1 MIGIITFHASHNC
14 GSILQAYALQK
25 VLQTKLQYESEIID
39 FSNEGQRNYYS
50 VFVKN
55 DSIKHF
61 VKNVVT
67 TFFYGKA
74 KEENRV
80 YEEYIHNTLKLSQES
95 YRETNELEGIEKR
108 YSALICGS
116 DQVWNVTCTDADDA
130 YFLSFAKNTKK
141 IAYATSLGAKNINRY
156 TKSPDLYKK
165 YILDFDAVSVRE
177 GNGQKWIESLVDQKI
192 DVSICLDPTLLLSRE
207 EWEKKTPARI
217 IREDYIF
224 YYAFNYIPEVNQV
237 VKEISQKFNMPVYM
251 FDVKSWGVKGN
262 FRYGFRI
269 ADAYGPEAF
278 LSLIKNAKMV
288 LTTSFHGTVFSTVYQ
303 KNFWYLNSSMHS
315 KDDDRASY
323 LLGQLGLESRLISL
337 ESAGNMDLTIAPD
350 YEISNARV
358 ETLRKFSL
366 TFIRNSLRDNYE

>member
-108 YSALICGS
+108 YSAL
-116 DQVWNVTCTDADDA
+116 
-130 YFLSFAKNTKK
+130 
-141 IAYATSLGAKNINRY
+141 
-156 TKSPDLYKK
+156 
-165 YILDFDAVSVRE
+165 
-177 GNGQKWIESLVDQKI
+177 
-192 DVSICLDPTLLLSRE
+192 
-207 EWEKKTPARI
+207 
-217 IREDYIF
+217 
-224 YYAFNYIPEVNQV
+224 
-237 VKEISQKFNMPVYM
+237 
-251 FDVKSWGVKGN
+251 
-262 FRYGFRI
+262 
-269 ADAYGPEAF
+269 
-278 LSLIKNAKMV
+278 
-288 LTTSFHGTVFSTVYQ
+288 
-303 KNFWYLNSSMHS
+303 YL
-315 KDDDRASY
+315 R
-323 LLGQLGLESRLISL
+323 
-337 ESAGNMDLTIAPD
+337 
-350 YEISNARV
+350 
-358 ETLRKFSL
+358 
-366 TFIRNSLRDNYE
+366 

>member
-224 YYAFNYIPEVNQV
+224 YYAFNYTPEVNQV

-323 LLGQLGLESRLISL
+323 LL
-337 ESAGNMDLTIAPD
+337 
-350 YEISNARV
+350 
-358 ETLRKFSL
+358 
-366 TFIRNSLRDNYE
+366 